1 MDTVISN
8 WNDLWRYHCWSVLR
22 MTPRILPDKFYD
34 NHSDI
39 LKRVRHER
47 FMKYGIFG
55 NIRKFREQLKEPY
68 DPLSLKEDYYFGRAN
83 QRLTP

>member
-1 MDTVISN
+1 
-8 WNDLWRYHCWSVLR
+8 
-22 MTPRILPDKFYD
+22 MTTKRILPDKFYD

-55 NIRKFREQLKEPY
+55 NIRKFREAMKEPY
-68 DPLSLKEDYYFGRAN
+68 DPTSLQEDYYFATPRAK
-83 QRLTP
+83 RDIHYDAY